1 MINNNILGKSIVN
14 INKMVKASRQGL
26 ILPMKVNL
34 KMENIMEMDS
44 LKISCKKEVSKVY
57 FQWDR
62 KNLELNKTKSKY
74 IQEVL

>member
-1 MINNNILGKSIVN
+1 MINNNMLGKSIVN

-34 KMENIMEMDS
+34 KMENIMEMDN
-44 LKISCKKEVSKVY
+44 LKISCKKEVSKGY
-57 FQWDR
+57 FRWDK
-62 KNLELNKTKSKY
+62 KNLEPNKTKIKN